1 MQTPPLLRKFAILFF
16 VAALGLGMSV
26 AGAAS
31 PFNSSNG
38 VVHEKVCPD
47 VVPETAGCHSV
58 IALSGGV
65 ANPDVIPGATPQ
77 TPASIKAIY
86 GFPKSAD
93 AGNGKTIAIVAAYDD
108 PTVEGDLLAATT
120 RFGLP
125 ECNTA
130 NGCFTKVD
138 QTGGT
143 NYPRTN
149 SGWAL
154 EISLDTQWAHAIAP
168 GAKILLVEAKSAALR
183 DLIIAENYAKT
194 HAEYVSNSWGAAE
207 FSRELN
213 YDSAFSQ
220 PDVSFFVAAGDNG
233 LPAEYPSSS
242 PNVISVGGTTLNFDA
257 KGRFISE
264 TGWTYGGG
272 GCSLYE
278 SAQPIQTTIS
288 GYNCGGKRSTP
299 DVSLDANPLS
309 GVLVYDSTPYGSAGL
324 TGWFLVGG
332 TSVAT
337 PIWAA
342 RAAVSGSVI
351 DSVTVYSNLI
361 SFRDIVSGG
370 NAAGCLVGYDM
381 CSGRGSWIG

>member
-1 MQTPPLLRKFAILFF
+1 
-16 VAALGLGMSV
+16 
-26 AGAAS
+26 
-31 PFNSSNG
+31 
-38 VVHEKVCPD
+38 
-47 VVPETAGCHSV
+47 
-58 IALSGGV
+58 V

-108 PTVEGDLLAATT
+108 PTVEGDLLVATT

>member
-16 VAALGLGMSV
+16 VAALGVGMSV

-31 PFNSSNG
+31 PFKSDNG
-38 VVHEKVCPD
+38 VAHEKVCPD
-47 VVPETAGCHSV
+47 VVPETARCHSV
-58 IALSGGV
+58 VALFGGV

-77 TPASIKAIY
+77 TPASIKDIY
-86 GFPKSAD
+86 GFPTDAD
-93 AGNGKTIAIVAAYDD
+93 AGYGKTIAIVAAYDD
-108 PTVEGDLLAATT
+108 PTVERDLLTFTT

-138 QTGGT
+138 QNGGT

-149 SGWAL
+149 SGWAI

-183 DLIIAENYAKT
+183 DLVIAENYAKT
-194 HAEYVSNSWGAAE
+194 HAEYVSNSWGAPE
-207 FSRELN
+207 FSRESN

-220 PDVSFFVAAGDNG
+220 SGVSFFVAAGDNG

-242 PNVISVGGTTLNFDA
+242 PNVISVGGTTLNFDT
-257 KGRFISE
+257 KGGFDSE
-264 TGWTYGGG
+264 TGWINGGG

-278 SAQPIQTTIS
+278 TAQSIQTTIS

-299 DVSLDANPLS
+299 DVSLDANPLT
-309 GVLVYDSTPYGSAGL
+309 GVLVYDSTPYGSTGAV
-324 TGWFLVGG
+324 GWFLVGG

-342 RAAVSGSVI
+342 RAAVSGSII
-351 DSVTVYSNLI
+351 DAAAVYSKLI
-361 SFRDIVSGG
+361 SFRDITSGG
-370 NAAGCLVGYDM
+370 NAAGCAVGYDM